1 MPEKIQKI
9 YCNNIVH
16 TTELNRFQ
24 VYNKQKSQSFILS
37 YLYSSYEYSC
47 LYSYYWVSMV
57 KNPPTNAGDGGSIT
71 GSRRPLAK
79 GNGNP
84 L

>member
-1 MPEKIQKI
+1 M
-9 YCNNIVH
+9 H

-24 VYNKQKSQSFILS
+24 GYNKQKSQSFILS
-37 YLYSSYEYSC
+37 YLYLSYEYSC
-47 LYSYYWVSMV
+47 YIHVIFILLGFPGGLVV

-71 GSRRPLAK
+71 GSRRSLAEE
-79 GNGNP
+79 NGNP